1 MSVLRLS
8 GGFMPSLLRRG
19 RRGMCLKTIVSIAGY
34 ASGDVIEGRSNLD
47 FVEDRK
53 RTDECDG
60 WKNHLLKIRRCKSLF
75 LGTII
80 TLIGRD
86 RFRGSGS

>member
-1 MSVLRLS
+1 MSILRLS
-8 GGFMPSLLRRG
+8 SSFMLSLLREG
-19 RRGMCLKTIVSIAGY
+19 SRGMCLKTIVSIAGY

-60 WKNHLLKIRRCKSLF
+60 WKNHLFK
-75 LGTII
+75 
-80 TLIGRD
+80 D
-86 RFRGSGS
+86 RKM